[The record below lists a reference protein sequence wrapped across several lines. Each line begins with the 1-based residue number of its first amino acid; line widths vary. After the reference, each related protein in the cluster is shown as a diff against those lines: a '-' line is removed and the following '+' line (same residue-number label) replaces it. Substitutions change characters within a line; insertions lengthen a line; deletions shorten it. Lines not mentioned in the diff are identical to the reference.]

1 MKHELPPVI
10 PWRRRVEHCSDYC
23 RRTPDELIGDNGNA
37 RSVEG
42 EFESTEDKR
51 KSQNEKRSN
60 ESRSGVSCCEK
71 EPVQRCKQKKASCHQ
86 DDHLR
91 AFGESAYEYAE
102 GKHGRGNQGRNR
114 VKRQSTH
121 GALPRCAAASDQRSN
136 RFVQNV
142 SQCRRY
148 RCEVGNLHE
157 GFRNGAVMAAVED
170 SRDRV
175 PRMHLR
181 GHIFD
186 VAVIACDE

>member
-1 MKHELPPVI
+1 MNSSETMGTLEVSRESLRAP
-10 PWRRRVEHCSDYC
+10 RTNGRV
-23 RRTPDELIGDNGNA
+23 RTRNDRTKAGRAL
-37 RSVEG
+37 RV
-42 EFESTEDKR
+42 R
-51 KSQNEKRSN
+51 
-60 ESRSGVSCCEK
+60 EK
-71 EPVQRCKQKKASCHQ
+71 EPVQRCKQKKASCRQ

-142 SQCRRY
+142 SHCRRY

-175 PRMHLR
+175 PRVHLR

-186 VAVIACDE
+186 VAVIACDD